1 MSSSMALSPPHGAP
15 LDPQHFLSLLPAF
28 RGTWQI
34 FFVVSG
40 QHSALSWQRVP
51 EAKQFSFLLHF
62 FLHCFFALPFL
73 SLHFFLHDFAS
84 ATSVPSTD
92 ATPSPATVAAKA
104 DLSRPR

>member
-51 EAKQFSFLLHF
+51 EAKQFF
-62 FLHCFFALPFL
+62 FL
-73 SLHFFLHDFAS
+73 LHFFLHDFAS

-104 DLSRPR
+104 DLSRPRREASSPI